1 MSKVMTGREAVR
13 KFVKDGDTVAVEG
26 FVGLMHAEELL
37 IALEEEF
44 LETGHPNN
52 LQAMHCAGQGN
63 SKGNGMDRWAHD
75 GLLRG
80 IYAGHYAVEPG
91 IQKMVLDN
99 KIFGYNVPQGV
110 IAQLYREIAGGKPG
124 VITHVGLN
132 TFADPRIEGC
142 KINQKAQEEGDV
154 VQVIDILGEE
164 KLLYKSFPINVVM
177 LRATYADTMGNCTME
192 KEPVTLE
199 MISMAQA
206 AKNSGGYV
214 IVQVEDIVEYG
225 SLDVRKVKLPGIY
238 VDAIVK
244 AKPENHWMG
253 NDTPYNPALSGE
265 IRVPLES
272 LPPMP
277 LNERKVIARRSA
289 MELVPNAVSNLG
301 IGVPE
306 GVAAVGAEEGVEGL
320 VLTTEAGTIGG
331 IPAAKDVFG
340 AAANPD
346 AIVDQGYQFD
356 FYDGGGLDV
365 AFLGLAQMDEK
376 GNVNVSK
383 FGPKLAGCGGF
394 INITQN
400 SKKVVYC
407 GTFTAG
413 GLKVKVG
420 DGKLEILQEGKSKKL
435 VKDVEQITFSGK
447 YAQKVGQP
455 VLYVTERAVFEL
467 TPEGVEL
474 KEIAPGIDL
483 QTQVLDMMDFKPII
497 KDVKLMDERIF
508 KDEKMGLVL

>member
-1 MSKVMTGREAVR
+1 MSKIMTGREAIR

-44 LETGHPNN
+44 LETGHPNQ
-52 LQAMHCAGQGN
+52 LQAVHCAGQGN
-63 SKGNGMDRWAHD
+63 GQGNGMDRWAHE

-80 IYAGHYAVEPG
+80 IYAGHYAVEPA
-91 IQKMVLDN
+91 IQKLVLDN

-110 IAQLYREIAGGKPG
+110 ISHLYREIAGGRPG

-132 TFADPRIEGC
+132 TFADPRVEGC
-142 KINQKAQEEGDV
+142 KINEKAREEGDV

-164 KLLYKSFPINVVM
+164 KLLYKSFPINVVI

-199 MISMAQA
+199 TISMAQA

-214 IVQVEDIVEYG
+214 IVQVEDVVEYG

-238 VDAIVK
+238 VDAVVK

-253 NDTPYNPALSGE
+253 NETPYNPALSGE
-265 IRVPLES
+265 VRIPLES

-289 MELVPNAVSNLG
+289 MELEPNAISNLG

-306 GVAAVGAEEGVEGL
+306 GVASVGAEEGVEGL

-340 AAANPD
+340 AATNPD

-365 AFLGLAQMDEK
+365 AFLGLAQMDQN

-483 QTQVLDMMDFKPII
+483 QTQVLDLMDFKPIM
-497 KDVKLMDERIF
+497 KDVKLMDQKIF
-508 KDEKMGLVL
+508 KDEKMNLVL